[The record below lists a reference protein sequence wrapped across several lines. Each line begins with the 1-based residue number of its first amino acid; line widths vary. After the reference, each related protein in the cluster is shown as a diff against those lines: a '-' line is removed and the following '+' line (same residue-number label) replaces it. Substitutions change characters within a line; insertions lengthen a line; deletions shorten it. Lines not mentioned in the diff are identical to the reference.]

1 MTFVNTVPSYCG
13 REMGYFLVG
22 HQACVD
28 CHSALAGMRSS
39 ADWKTFAVKSARI
52 PGARKGRSDRSTSD
66 QRLPVLQHNGGNKRL
81 SDPPDATED
90 DSDFAEAPA
99 RGGEEIEMRCGQPRP
114 EARNW
119 TVIRKLDTCQR
130 NPYHSGQHRSR
141 DREWEQGRLT
151 SHLRIRRAAGKGRK

>member
-1 MTFVNTVPSYCG
+1 
-13 REMGYFLVG
+13 MGQLISAFRTKRISRR
-22 HQACVD
+22 
-28 CHSALAGMRSS
+28 CHSFPSVGNMQSQLRS
-39 ADWKTFAVKSARI
+39 ASARI

>member
-99 RGGEEIEMRCGQPRP
+99 RGGEEVMMDPMHQCLTCLEFSPVYQWVALDEKCPKCGEKDRAPDDSGEP
-114 EARNW
+114 EPA
-119 TVIRKLDTCQR
+119 T
-130 NPYHSGQHRSR
+130 
-141 DREWEQGRLT
+141 
-151 SHLRIRRAAGKGRK
+151 RRAAGKDGHE